1 MVIFNALLLNDLKLL
16 HSSLVIGRRWVV
28 QLDLK
33 GLYTNSPGNPPGKI
47 RLYWYSY
54 WKCRSS
60 QCKIRYLHF
69 LKKKCLFQFKYFNDT
84 NKPKMDKPSTADLTK
99 PDGNLELNI
108 GKINIVFLYRFI
120 TELLV
125 SVSYFEEHVSVVES
139 FNDRNFFLSIMSL

>member
-1 MVIFNALLLNDLKLL
+1 
-16 HSSLVIGRRWVV
+16 
-28 QLDLK
+28 
-33 GLYTNSPGNPPGKI
+33 
-47 RLYWYSY
+47 
-54 WKCRSS
+54 
-60 QCKIRYLHF
+60 
-69 LKKKCLFQFKYFNDT
+69 
-84 NKPKMDKPSTADLTK
+84 MDKPSTADLTK